1 MTALRKKKGLSQAD
15 LGKAEGTSGDIIGR
29 YERDEVKPSIEVAVK
44 IADMLEVSI
53 DYLVGKTSLELDK
66 STLKRIEEASKLPV
80 EARSQVYMVID
91 ALIRDFK
98 AKQAYS

>member
-1 MTALRKKKGLSQAD
+1 MPSPGRTD
-15 LGKAEGTSGDIIGR
+15 PHPDIIGR

-44 IADMLEVSI
+44 IADTLEVSL

-66 STLKRIEEASKLPV
+66 TTLKRIEEVSKPPV

>member
-1 MTALRKKKGLSQAD
+1 
-15 LGKAEGTSGDIIGR
+15 
-29 YERDEVKPSIEVAVK
+29 
-44 IADMLEVSI
+44 VSL

-66 STLKRIEEASKLPV
+66 TTLKRIEEVSKLPA